1 MNIVF
6 YVLVGAALGILYI
19 AASKIFYKTG
29 SLATKIIENFKNNI
43 NQGGNEDE

>member
-29 SLATKIIENFKNNI
+29 SLATKVIEKFKNNI
-43 NQGGNEDE
+43 NQGENENE